1 MYQII
6 NSWYIGYCNYLEK
19 IRSPFYTYYNRQY
32 FFISVFFMAAEIEIG
47 QILQDFTVIMIIAGA
62 MAMISY
68 RFKQPMVIGY
78 IGAGMI
84 IGPHTPPFSFVL
96 NLDILDLFAEIGIV
110 LLLFVVGM
118 EFPIEKL
125 RKIGRKAFMIAISEA
140 LGTFAAGYL
149 VGEYALNFSF
159 FDSLFVALAIS
170 VTSTVIVMRVLEELN
185 MIKEEASVL
194 ILGVAIIEDIIVISM
209 LAILQSVGST
219 GGLSFADVG
228 ISVGITLAFIAG
240 VLIIGSKTVPKL
252 VDYVSRTN
260 QHDVLV
266 VVILSVAFGLS
277 FIAYQIGISV
287 AAGAFFAGVLI
298 AESKSHAVSRVI
310 ATPIR
315 DMFAALFFVSV
326 GALMDIT
333 LLPLF
338 IVPALILVALSLA
351 AKFSTVF
358 LATRYQGL
366 GRLTSLRAGFGLSS
380 SGGELAL
387 VVAKGGADVGVTSS
401 FLLPMVGAMTII
413 TTFISPYVIKFG
425 WKFAE
430 SFVNKGKK
438 TEEQ

>member
-1 MYQII
+1 M
-6 NSWYIGYCNYLEK
+6 
-19 IRSPFYTYYNRQY
+19 
-32 FFISVFFMAAEIEIG
+32 AEIEIG
-47 QILQDFTVIMIIAGA
+47 QFLLDFSVIMIVAGA
-62 MAMISY
+62 MAMLSY

-84 IGPHTPPFSFVL
+84 IGPHTPPFSLIF
-96 NLDILDLFAEIGIV
+96 NLDILNLFAEIGIV
-110 LLLFVVGM
+110 LLLFVVGT

-125 RKIGRKAFMIAISEA
+125 RKIGRKAFLIALSEA
-140 LGTFAAGYL
+140 SGTFVAGYV
-149 VGEYALNFSF
+149 VGQNVLGFPF
-159 FDSLFVALAIS
+159 FDSLFLALAIS
-170 VTSTVIVMRVLEELN
+170 VTSTVIVMRVLEELG
-185 MIKEEASVL
+185 MIKDESSVL

-209 LAILQSVGST
+209 LAILQSVGSI

-228 ISVGITLAFIAG
+228 ISVAITLAFIAG
-240 VLIIGSKTVPKL
+240 VLGVGSKIVPRL

-266 VVILSVAFGLS
+266 VVILALVFGLS
-277 FIAYQIGISV
+277 FIAYQLGISV

-298 AESKSHAVSRVI
+298 AESKSHSVSRVL

-326 GALMDIT
+326 GALMDIS

-338 IVPALILVALSLA
+338 IVPALILIAVSLVAKFLTVYLA
-351 AKFSTVF
+351 AKSQGFSK
-358 LATRYQGL
+358 
-366 GRLTSLRAGFGLSS
+366 LTSLRAGIGLSS

-387 VVAKGGADVGVTSS
+387 VVAKGGADIGVTSS

-413 TTFISPYVIKFG
+413 TTFISPYIIKFG

-430 SFVNKGKK
+430 SRVNKVKRID
-438 TEEQ
+438 

>member
-1 MYQII
+1 
-6 NSWYIGYCNYLEK
+6 
-19 IRSPFYTYYNRQY
+19 
-32 FFISVFFMAAEIEIG
+32 MAAIEIG
-47 QILQDFTVIMIIAGA
+47 QILQDFSVIMIVAGG
-62 MAMISY
+62 MAMLSY

-84 IGPHTPPFSFVL
+84 IGPHTPPFSLVL
-96 NLDILDLFAEIGIV
+96 NLDVLNLFAEIGIV

-125 RKIGRKAFMIAISEA
+125 RKIGKKAFLIALSEA
-140 LGTFAAGYL
+140 LGTFSIGFI
-149 VGEYALNFSF
+149 VGQYALNFSF
-159 FDSLFVALAIS
+159 FDSLFLALAIS
-170 VTSTVIVMRVLEELN
+170 VTSTVIVMKVLEELD
-185 MIKEEASVL
+185 MIREESSVL
-194 ILGVAIIEDIIVISM
+194 ILSVAIIEDILVISM

-240 VLIIGSKTVPKL
+240 VLVIGSKTVPKL
-252 VDYVSRTN
+252 VDYVGRTN

-266 VVILSVAFGLS
+266 VVILALVFSLS
-277 FIAYQIGISV
+277 FIAYQLGISV

-298 AESKSHAVSRVI
+298 AESKSHSVSRVL

-326 GALMDIT
+326 GALMDIS

-338 IVPALILVALSLA
+338 IVPALILIAVSLVAKFMTVYLA
-351 AKFSTVF
+351 AKLQGFSK
-358 LATRYQGL
+358 
-366 GRLTSLRAGFGLSS
+366 LTSLRAGIGLSS

-387 VVAKGGADVGVTSS
+387 VVAKGGTDVGVTSS

-413 TTFISPYVIKFG
+413 TTFMSPYIIKFG
-425 WKFAE
+425 WRFAE
-430 SFVNKGKK
+430 SLVNKDKK
-438 TEEQ
+438 AD

>member
-1 MYQII
+1 MC
-6 NSWYIGYCNYLEK
+6 S
-19 IRSPFYTYYNRQY
+19 T
-32 FFISVFFMAAEIEIG
+32 MAEIEIG
-47 QILQDFTVIMIIAGA
+47 QFLLDFSIIMIVAGA
-62 MAMISY
+62 MAMLSY

-84 IGPHTPPFSFVL
+84 IGPHTPPFSLIF
-96 NLDILDLFAEIGIV
+96 NLDILNLFAEIGIV
-110 LLLFVVGM
+110 LLLFVVGT

-125 RKIGRKAFMIAISEA
+125 RKIGRKAFLIALSEA
-140 LGTFAAGYL
+140 SGTFVAGYV
-149 VGEYALNFSF
+149 VGQSILGFPF
-159 FDSLFVALAIS
+159 FDNLFLALAIS
-170 VTSTVIVMRVLEELN
+170 VTSTVIVMRVLEELG
-185 MIKEEASVL
+185 MIKDESSVL

-209 LAILQSVGST
+209 LAILQSVGSI

-228 ISVGITLAFIAG
+228 ISVAITLAFIAG
-240 VLIIGSKTVPKL
+240 VLGVGSKIVPRL

-266 VVILSVAFGLS
+266 VVILALVFGLS
-277 FIAYQIGISV
+277 FIAYQLGISV

-298 AESKSHAVSRVI
+298 AESKSHSVSRVL

-326 GALMDIT
+326 GALMDIS

-338 IVPALILVALSLA
+338 IVPALILIAVSLIAKFLTVYLA
-351 AKFSTVF
+351 AKSQGFSQF
-358 LATRYQGL
+358 
-366 GRLTSLRAGFGLSS
+366 TSLRAGIGLSS

-387 VVAKGGADVGVTSS
+387 VVAKGGADIGITSS

-413 TTFISPYVIKFG
+413 TTFISPYIIKFG

-430 SFVNKGKK
+430 SHVNKVKRID
-438 TEEQ
+438 

>member
-1 MYQII
+1 M
-6 NSWYIGYCNYLEK
+6 
-19 IRSPFYTYYNRQY
+19 
-32 FFISVFFMAAEIEIG
+32 AEIEIG
-47 QILQDFTVIMIIAGA
+47 QFLLDFSIIMIVAGA
-62 MAMISY
+62 MAMLSY

-84 IGPHTPPFSFVL
+84 IGPHTPPFSLVFNLDVL
-96 NLDILDLFAEIGIV
+96 NLFAEIGIV
-110 LLLFVVGM
+110 LLLFVVGT

-125 RKIGRKAFMIAISEA
+125 RKIGRKAFLIALSEA
-140 LGTFAAGYL
+140 SGTFVAGYV
-149 VGEYALNFSF
+149 VGQSILGFPF
-159 FDSLFVALAIS
+159 FDSLFLALAIS
-170 VTSTVIVMRVLEELN
+170 VTSTVIVMRVLEELG
-185 MIKEEASVL
+185 MIKDESSVL

-228 ISVGITLAFIAG
+228 ISVAITLAFIAG
-240 VLIIGSKTVPKL
+240 VLGVGSKIVPRL

-266 VVILSVAFGLS
+266 VVILALVFGLS
-277 FIAYQIGISV
+277 FIAYQLGISV

-298 AESKSHAVSRVI
+298 AESKSHSVSRVL

-326 GALMDIT
+326 GALMDIS

-338 IVPALILVALSLA
+338 IVPALILIAVSLVAKFLTVYLA
-351 AKFSTVF
+351 AKSQGFSK
-358 LATRYQGL
+358 
-366 GRLTSLRAGFGLSS
+366 LTSLRAGIGLSS

-387 VVAKGGADVGVTSS
+387 VVAKGGADIGVTSS

-413 TTFISPYVIKFG
+413 TTFISPYIIKFG

-430 SFVNKGKK
+430 SRVNKVKRID
-438 TEEQ
+438 

>member
-1 MYQII
+1 M
-6 NSWYIGYCNYLEK
+6 
-19 IRSPFYTYYNRQY
+19 
-32 FFISVFFMAAEIEIG
+32 AEIEIG
-47 QILQDFTVIMIIAGA
+47 QFLLDFSIIMIVAGA
-62 MAMISY
+62 MAMLSY

-84 IGPHTPPFSFVL
+84 IGPHTPPFSLIF
-96 NLDILDLFAEIGIV
+96 NLDILNLFAEIGIV
-110 LLLFVVGM
+110 LLLFVVGT

-125 RKIGRKAFMIAISEA
+125 RKIGRKAFLIALSEA
-140 LGTFAAGYL
+140 SGTFVAGYV
-149 VGEYALNFSF
+149 VGQSILGFPF
-159 FDSLFVALAIS
+159 FDSLFLALAIS
-170 VTSTVIVMRVLEELN
+170 VTSTVIVMRVLEELG
-185 MIKEEASVL
+185 MIKDESSVL

-209 LAILQSVGST
+209 LAILQSVGSI

-228 ISVGITLAFIAG
+228 ISVAITLAFIAG
-240 VLIIGSKTVPKL
+240 VLGVGSKIVPRL

-266 VVILSVAFGLS
+266 VVILALVFGLS
-277 FIAYQIGISV
+277 FIAYQLGISV

-298 AESKSHAVSRVI
+298 AESKSHSVSRVL

-326 GALMDIT
+326 GALMDIS

-338 IVPALILVALSLA
+338 IVPALILIAVSLVAKFLTVYLA
-351 AKFSTVF
+351 AKSQGFSK
-358 LATRYQGL
+358 
-366 GRLTSLRAGFGLSS
+366 LTSLRAGIGLSS

-387 VVAKGGADVGVTSS
+387 VVAKGGADIGVTSS

-413 TTFISPYVIKFG
+413 TTFISPYIIKFG

-430 SFVNKGKK
+430 SRVNKVNRID
-438 TEEQ
+438 